1 MDHNIMENPKS
12 LLTAHQ
18 LEVYNECLM
27 KGSGGLS
34 LVMGYGKTLISIV
47 LSLEQKKRSG
57 SPEPILVVCSKTLIE
72 SWIYEIK
79 KFFGTELRF
88 EVFHKSYIKDL
99 DNYVINDGIKLI
111 LTTPEV
117 LTKAYTKYNMEE
129 KFTTKEIQNEG
140 RFNQHYIKCYQTD
153 KANVPFLRKRTGIAN
168 IFSTKWSSL
177 IVDEVQ
183 KYTNINNI
191 RCQAMGAICSHYRWV
206 LSGTMFSEPI
216 IERILGYYVIIQ
228 DSSFPNNIP
237 AAKKFVNSHSFK
249 GFDSTIVKRKKNPS
263 FIKPIVNQRIISHDL
278 TEEEG
283 IVYKSM
289 KTVFNEIEQKKQ
301 TSKAMKN
308 SQETVHLN
316 GLLFDLIRCLRQ
328 SLVCSVSPIL
338 NESCELSTKLAREVE
353 RNGLG
358 EWMNNTEVSMKS
370 SRFIEALKVI
380 DKHPTENIIVFSCFR
395 KSIDIFEKFLPSE
408 RSVFTLS
415 SDMSSGERFKFL
427 DEFGSGKGNI
437 LLLTYEIGAEG
448 LNLQASN
455 TVVLL
460 DFFWNDGKTQQA
472 IARVLRYGQVA
483 PVVNIY
489 MFTGNTAIEKA
500 MFDKHDSKLAVIDEL
515 SKGQA
520 TTKVSRV
527 KIEDIL
533 NIINKEDN
541 LYAIKRIHK
550 ETRART
556 SLDKLILL
564 KKELIDETDSSS
576 LNVLKI
582 KDVFKEMTNLDDLTI
597 DILKRADIMPFL
609 RYLRDDFSNEKV
621 NKYSGKLM
629 RYWKNEFTTKKEGH

>member
-1 MDHNIMENPKS
+1 MENPKEK
-12 LLTAHQ
+12 LTEHQ
-18 LEVYNECLM
+18 LKVYKECLE

-47 LSLEQKKRSG
+47 VGLKQKRMVCSTK
-57 SPEPILVVCSKTLIE
+57 PILVVCSKTLIE
-72 SWIYEIK
+72 SWIHEIK
-79 KFFGTELRF
+79 KFFGSELKF
-88 EVFHKSYIKDL
+88 EVLHNNYVKDI
-99 DNYVINDGIKLI
+99 DNYQVGEGVMLV

-117 LTKAYTKYNMEE
+117 LTKSYKKYNLEE
-129 KFTTKEIQNEG
+129 KFTRKEVQNEG

-153 KANVPFLRKRTGIAN
+153 KVNFPFLTKRNGIAN
-168 IFSTKWSSL
+168 IFSVKWSSL
-177 IVDEVQ
+177 IIDEVQ

-191 RCQAMGAICSHYRWV
+191 RCQAMGAICSHHRWV

-237 AAKKFVNSHSFK
+237 DAKKFVASRLFQ

-263 FIKPIVNQRIISHDL
+263 FIKPIVNQQIISHDL
-278 TEEEG
+278 TKEEE

-289 KTVFNEIEQKKQ
+289 KTVFNMIEQKKQ

-308 SQETVHLN
+308 NKETRRLSSI
-316 GLLFDLIRCLRQ
+316 LLTLFCYLRQ
-328 SLVCSVSPIL
+328 SLVCPIL
-338 NESCELSTKLAREVE
+338 PLRNENSKISKQLVAEVE
-353 RNGLG
+353 KNGLRD
-358 EWMNNTEVSMKS
+358 WMNNDEVSMKS
-370 SRFIEALKVI
+370 SRFNEALKVI
-380 DKHPTENIIVFSCFR
+380 GNHSSENIVVFSCFR
-395 KSIDIFEKFLPSE
+395 KCLDIFERFLPRE
-408 RSVFTLS
+408 RRVFTLS
-415 SDMSSGERFKFL
+415 SDMSSDERFKIL
-427 DEFGSGKGNI
+427 EEFGVGKGNI
-437 LLLTYEIGAEG
+437 LLLTYDIGAEG

-500 MFDKHDSKLAVIDEL
+500 MFEKHDSKLTIIDEL
-515 SKGQA
+515 SKGSA
-520 TTKVSRV
+520 TTKISRM

-541 LYAIKRIHK
+541 LYAIKKIHK

-556 SLDKLILL
+556 ALEKLILT
-564 KKELIDETDSSS
+564 KKQLIDEVDKET

-582 KDVFKEMTNLDDLTI
+582 KELFKEMINLDATME
-597 DILKRADIMPFL
+597 ILKRTDIMPFL

-621 NKYSGKLM
+621 NEYSGKLM
-629 RYWKNEFTTKKEGH
+629 SYWKRQLSS